1 MPKNPLDQPSGL
13 LSRSERGS
21 GSYQK
26 DTSTAGGGQAL
37 RLRATE
43 LHPCA
48 VPISD
53 QPARSLPHKAVPRAQ
68 RESGTPETRDKDA
81 SAAARI
87 IVPALLL
94 FLLLALAG
102 CARIRNPEGWS
113 GSAVQG
119 NSLFTGT
126 TRGEIVSLDKTSGE
140 EIWRFGL
147 QGEED
152 DRAIYGTPA
161 VSSDSLYVGGY
172 DGRLYALSLD
182 GDEKWIEPLDGP
194 VVGGAALFDGLL
206 VVGSEVAD
214 PVDGNEG
221 MVYAFD
227 AETGERRWRF
237 PVEGKVWSTPAISDG
252 LVIFGSLDHRVYAL
266 SLEGKQVWTFDTG
279 GAVAAPPVTAR
290 GRVYVGSFDGVFYA
304 INASTGV
311 EEWRFDGA
319 GNWFWAQAVVAQGLV
334 YAPSLDGTLYAL
346 GATSGELLWKLGT
359 EGAIVGTP
367 AIVHGDLI
375 VVPSNDGK
383 LRVARLSDGFLQ
395 YSCNIEEEIRTPI
408 HEQDGMVYFGAQ
420 DKSIRAISVSAN
432 GNPNEEWVHFTDR
445 DDPVARDR
453 GRAC

>member
-1 MPKNPLDQPSGL
+1 MLNNPLDQPSGPP
-13 LSRSERGS
+13 SRSGRGS
-21 GSYQK
+21 SSYQR
-26 DTSTAGGGQAL
+26 DTPTA
-37 RLRATE
+37 
-43 LHPCA
+43 
-48 VPISD
+48 
-53 QPARSLPHKAVPRAQ
+53 
-68 RESGTPETRDKDA
+68 A
-81 SAAARI
+81 SATARI
-87 IVPALLL
+87 LVPVLLL
-94 FLLLALAG
+94 FLLALAG

-126 TRGEIVSLDKTSGE
+126 TQGEIISLDKTSGE
-140 EIWRFGL
+140 TIWRFGL

-172 DGRLYALSLD
+172 DGLLYALSLD
-182 GDEKWIEPLDGP
+182 GDEQWIERLDGP

-214 PVDGNEG
+214 PLDGNEG

-227 AETGERRWRF
+227 AKTGERRWRF
-237 PVEGKVWSTPAISDG
+237 PVEGKVWSTPAIADG

-266 SLEGKQVWTFDTG
+266 SLEGNQVWTFETG
-279 GAVAAPPVTAR
+279 GAVAAPIVVAG
-290 GRVYVGSFDGVFYA
+290 GRAYVGSFDGVFYA

-319 GNWFWAQAVVAQGLV
+319 SNWFWAQALVAQGLV
-334 YAPSLDGTLYAL
+334 YAASLDGNLYAL
-346 GATSGELLWKLGT
+346 GATSGELLWKLETDGP
-359 EGAIVGTP
+359 IVGTP

-375 VVPSNDGK
+375 AVPSNDGR
-383 LRVARLSDGFLQ
+383 LRVARLRDGILQ
-395 YSCNIEEEIRTPI
+395 ESCNLDEEIRTPLL
-408 HEQDGMVYFGAQ
+408 EQDGTIYFGAR

-432 GNPNEEWVHFTDR
+432 GNPDEEWVHFTDR

-453 GRAC
+453 IRAC

>member
-1 MPKNPLDQPSGL
+1 MDQPSGL
-13 LSRSERGS
+13 LS
-21 GSYQK
+21 
-26 DTSTAGGGQAL
+26 
-37 RLRATE
+37 
-43 LHPCA
+43 H
-48 VPISD
+48 SD
-53 QPARSLPHKAVPRAQ
+53 Q
-68 RESGTPETRDKDA
+68 RDKDA
-81 SAAARI
+81 SATARI

-94 FLLLALAG
+94 FLLALAG

-113 GSAVQG
+113 GTAVQG

-126 TRGEIVSLDKTSGE
+126 TRGEIVSLDRTNGE
-140 EIWRFGL
+140 TIWRFGL
-147 QGEED
+147 QGEEED
-152 DRAIYGTPA
+152 FRAIYGTPA

-182 GDEKWIEPLDGP
+182 GEEKWIEPLDGP
-194 VVGGAALFDGLL
+194 VVGGAVLFDGLL
-206 VVGSEVAD
+206 VVGSEVDD

-227 AETGERRWRF
+227 AETGERQWRF

-266 SLEGKQVWTFDTG
+266 SLEGKRVWTFDTG
-279 GAVAAPPVTAR
+279 GAVAAPPVIAG
-290 GRVYVGSFDGVFYA
+290 GRAYVGSFDGVFYA

-319 GNWFWAQAVVAQGLV
+319 SNWFWAQAVVAQGLV

-346 GATSGELLWKLGT
+346 GATSGEQLWKLET

-375 VVPSNDGK
+375 AVPSNDGR
-383 LRVARLSDGFLQ
+383 LRIVGLSDGTLQ
-395 YSCNIEEEIRTPI
+395 DSCNIEEEIRTPLY
-408 HEQDGMVYFGAQ
+408 EQDGVVYFGAR
-420 DKSIRAISVSAN
+420 DKSIRAISVSVN
-432 GNPNEEWVHFTDR
+432 GNPDEEWVHFTDR

-453 GRAC
+453 VRAC